1 MREPKAAFEIVVATE
16 SDIDGILDVFA
27 VVAAEER
34 YIATELPVDRT
45 ARGAGI
51 ASTISR
57 PDALYLIARSGE
69 TIIGQLGLYS
79 MWPGLLGLGM
89 AVVKDWRSQG
99 VGEALL
105 VHAIEWARQYPRT
118 RSASKFSRITWQ
130 RLPSMRSTDSLGRV
144 CSVDISVVRVARY
157 GTLCRWVSSCRESYS
172 LDPLSQRL
180 IYPMDLASPRHQ
192 ACFA

>member
-1 MREPKAAFEIVVATE
+1 MREPRAFEITVATE
-16 SDIDGILDVFA
+16 SDIEGILDVFA

-34 YIATELPVDRT
+34 YIATELPVDRM

-89 AVVKDWRSQG
+89 AVVKDWRSKG

-105 VHAIEWARQYPRT
+105 VHAIKWARQSPAHKIALEVFPHNVAAIALYEKHGFVKEGLLR
-118 RSASKFSRITWQ
+118 RHIRRKNGEIW
-130 RLPSMRSTDSLGRV
+130 DSLPMGL
-144 CSVDISVVRVARY
+144 SV
-157 GTLCRWVSSCRESYS
+157 
-172 LDPLSQRL
+172 
-180 IYPMDLASPRHQ
+180 
-192 ACFA
+192 